1 MAKEYFRD
9 RYRSAGYYEGGI
21 LSSLS
26 DEGAETTTAAR
37 ANARSQVPL
46 ADSDSNA
53 AGDQNFFVT
62 SPIWG
67 IPSAAGYWPWRT

>member
-1 MAKEYFRD
+1 LAKEYFRE
-9 RYRSAGYYEGGI
+9 RYRAAGYYEGAI

-26 DEGAETTTAAR
+26 DEGAEALTADR
-37 ANARSQVPL
+37 AATRAQVPL
-46 ADSDSNA
+46 PDSDSNA